1 MKFSFLSIVIT
12 VIFGFLYAGGRE
24 SYKEITSW
32 PQERYSPVR
41 RSSEGAATTL
51 SKNPQQFQMDQLQQ
65 EYQNLQKSLC
75 VQQPLSMPGQSPVNS
90 IQGNLSDKCNFRF
103 LGFRFS

>member
-1 MKFSFLSIVIT
+1 M
-12 VIFGFLYAGGRE
+12 LYIGGRE

-41 RSSEGAATTL
+41 RSSEGSATTTL
-51 SKNPQQFQMDQLQQ
+51 SKNPQHFQMDQLQQ

-75 VQQPLSMPGQSPVNS
+75 VQQPHSMAGQSPVNS
-90 IQGNLSDKCNFRF
+90 IQGNLYSKK
-103 LGFRFS
+103 